1 LKLLR
6 SLFLMLFVTA
16 LVWAAVVWRWQH
28 TARAVEPRDVLV
40 YLVALP
46 LAVIV
51 GFVALRWAWRR
62 AERAQSSA
70 AAPGTSAGVAA
81 IAAPPA
87 PSEQERVLALRILG
101 LSVALPGAEDASAA
115 LELAAEPPTIKL
127 DAQLLDRDG
136 LGVFTRRCAALEPP
150 ELPDEH
156 AALQGSVVARAL
168 ALGERCVDAVLQAW
182 PLPEDDARA
191 NTSARAARAAAEL
204 PLHMLWAIDEHA
216 STQERAAIEAF
227 VNARLPAWSA
237 QTRGLAWQL
246 ELAPVRNGEALLLQ
260 AERRLV
266 MAHRAGREE
275 LVLVVA
281 AQSLLDERVADRL
294 DAEGRLFTAQRGQG
308 VMLGEGGAAL
318 LLAPPPLKI
327 ETAPSAARPAMLSG
341 PTLPELRAQLHRLSA
356 QRREKSADEAGRVT
370 GDTLA
375 ETMRQALAVVP
386 QLKPEA
392 LPLAIA
398 DTDAQR
404 SRVNELLQALQVALP
419 GLQMAEQCRRIG
431 LVAGCTGVASA
442 PMALAL
448 AAAHA
453 HAKREPALMLTQA
466 DPHDRLAA
474 VITPPPS
481 PEECAALSPSMA

>member
-1 LKLLR
+1 MLKLLR

-16 LVWAAVVWRWQH
+16 LVWAAVVWHWQH
-28 TARAVEPRDVLV
+28 SARAVAPRDVIV

-46 LAVIV
+46 LVVIV
-51 GFVALRWAWRR
+51 GFVALRWAWRK
-62 AERAQSSA
+62 AERSQASA
-70 AAPGTSAGVAA
+70 ARAASATSPTAVAA
-81 IAAPPA
+81 PT
-87 PSEQERVLALRILG
+87 PSEQERLLALRVLG
-101 LSVALPGAEDASAA
+101 LGVVIPGADDANAA
-115 LELAAEPPTIKL
+115 LELTAEPPTIKL
-127 DAQLLDRDG
+127 DPHLRDRDG
-136 LGVFTRRCAALEPP
+136 LGVFTRRCAALEPA
-150 ELPDEH
+150 ELGDAPSS
-156 AALQGSVVARAL
+156 LQGSPLARAL
-168 ALGERCVDAVLQAW
+168 ALGDRCVEALLQAW
-182 PLPEDDARA
+182 PQAEDDAH
-191 NTSARAARAAAEL
+191 TPDSAGSVKPPNPL
-204 PLHMLWAIDEHA
+204 PLHLLWAVDEHA
-216 STQERAAIEAF
+216 RSEERALVDRF
-227 VNARLPAWSA
+227 VNARLPVWAA
-237 QTRGLAWQL
+237 QTPGLAWQL
-246 ELAPVRNGEALLLQ
+246 ELGPVRNGEALLLQ

-266 MAHRAGREE
+266 MAHRQGRDE